1 MTQIAKGSF
10 ADIAL
15 SLLRVISGFL
25 FMQHGLQKM
34 FGLLGGNQIESLMS
48 LRALAGILELVG
60 GLAIVVGIYTPIV
73 AFILSGE
80 MAVAYFMTHFPRGF
94 WPIENRGELAALY
107 AFVFLLFVAIG
118 GGSYSFD
125 GLVRKKQS

>member
-15 SLLRVISGFL
+15 SLLRVITGFL
-25 FMQHGLQKM
+25 FMQHGLRKM
-34 FGLLGGNQIESLMS
+34 FGLLGGDQIESLMS
-48 LRALAGILELVG
+48 LTALAGILELVG
-60 GLAIVVGIYTPIV
+60 GPAIMVGIYTPIV

-80 MAVAYFMTHFPRGF
+80 MAVAYFMFHFSRGF

-107 AFVFLLFVAIG
+107 AFIFLLFVAIG

-125 GLVRKKQS
+125 RLVRKKPS